1 MKTTTLNSLAQYL
14 KQQDRIYERGNLRFE
29 GKEMICEVLAML
41 KEMPDA
47 DIVLHGSF
55 FLSNYQANESEI
67 FYLPDMLQ
75 MLVLLTQ
82 GYYVDFIHELNDF
95 IYYKILRSDKE
106 QHIRYLPTD
115 IKNALIFTIEKGL
128 KQEV

>member
-75 MLVLLTQ
+75 MLELLTQ
-82 GYYVDFIHELNDF
+82 GYYVDFIH
-95 IYYKILRSDKE
+95 
-106 QHIRYLPTD
+106 
-115 IKNALIFTIEKGL
+115 
-128 KQEV
+128 

>member
-1 MKTTTLNSLAQYL
+1 MNTTTVNSLARYL
-14 KQQDRIYERGNLRFE
+14 KEQDCIYEEENLRFK
-29 GKEMICEVLAML
+29 GKEIICKILAML

-75 MLVLLTQ
+75 MLELLTQ
-82 GYYVDFIHELNDF
+82 GCYVDFVHELSDF
-95 IYYKILRSDKE
+95 IYYKILRSDIE
-106 QHIRYLPTD
+106 QHLCCLPTD
-115 IKNALIFTIEKGL
+115 IKNALIFTIEEGL
-128 KQEV
+128 K

>member
-55 FLSNYQANESEI
+55 F
-67 FYLPDMLQ
+67 
-75 MLVLLTQ
+75 
-82 GYYVDFIHELNDF
+82 
-95 IYYKILRSDKE
+95 
-106 QHIRYLPTD
+106 
-115 IKNALIFTIEKGL
+115 
-128 KQEV
+128 